1 MRVMP
6 ENKKPGIEQ
15 LQDDKTYCLVKSL
28 KHDEIV
34 EFVTGELKKLRWPIV
49 TFYIFNS
56 VLLLLITAVT
66 AANVFYELMPWRVH
80 LTGLFA
86 GTAAG
91 ILLVIPFH
99 EGLHGLAYRIAG
111 ARKIRYGMDLRQ
123 MLFYASAPGFVAG
136 RNDFMVVAFLPFTVI
151 NLFFIAII
159 ITGQQFMQW
168 TSLVALFMH
177 STMCI
182 GDFAMINFMARFSG
196 KDIYTYD
203 DPGSETS
210 YFYIRSWGLSQ
221 YFY

>member
-1 MRVMP
+1 MT

-15 LQDDKTYCLVKSL
+15 LRDDKTYCLVRTL

-34 EFVTGELKKLRWPIV
+34 EFVTAELKKFRWPIV

-56 VLLLLITAVT
+56 VLLLIITAIT
-66 AANVFYELMPWRVH
+66 AANVFHEVIPWRAH
-80 LTGLFA
+80 LTGLLA

-91 ILLVIPFH
+91 ILFVIPFH

-111 ARKIRYGMDLRQ
+111 AGKIRYGMDLRQ

-136 RNDFMVVAFLPFTVI
+136 RNDFMIVAFLPFIVI
-151 NLFFIAII
+151 NLFFFAFI

-168 TSLVALFMH
+168 ASLVAMLMH

-182 GDFAMINFMARFSG
+182 GDFAMINFMAGFSG

-210 YFYIRSWGLSQ
+210 YFYIRNRV
-221 YFY
+221 